1 MAMLNELK
9 RQGESAGSRL
19 AEMVV
24 SVTPEV
30 TTLGQCMGLSDARQ
44 RFLSE
49 AIEMLDA
56 ALLATAAD
64 EMRSHGAT
72 GRAVDAFVSAA
83 RAAFL
88 AKLQSAESGL

>member
-1 MAMLNELK
+1 MAGINELK
-9 RQGESAGSRL
+9 RQGESAGSRF

-24 SVTPEV
+24 NVTPEV
-30 TTLGQCMGLSDARQ
+30 TTLGRCMGLADARQ

-56 ALLATAAD
+56 ALATAAD

>member
-30 TTLGQCMGLSDARQ
+30 TTLGQCMGLADARQ

-56 ALLATAAD
+56 ALATAAD

-88 AKLQSAESGL
+88 AKIGTSAC